1 MLINRL
7 WDFQLAEKAFPY
19 YRGGGSANEAT
30 LLALLSFFA
39 VGVPIEK
46 TVPVLSNIL
55 SQQNTDGSIGACAQH
70 RADGIW
76 LTAHLA
82 IALHYY
88 GCFQQ
93 RDRALSFLRDLKSDT
108 PSIAPH
114 DQNMLPAVIVGWP
127 WVRNT
132 FGWVEPTAWA
142 LLAFKISGLNDDP
155 RAMQGRRLLLDRQI
169 ASGGWN
175 YGNKAV
181 RGTQLLPFWD
191 TTALALLALQG
202 SAESALADVSLRV
215 LEKGAP
221 AINSLYG
228 LSLAAICL
236 QAYKKNIDLLTEHLC
251 EVMSQLADE
260 EINVAHYA
268 LGVIALTEKSVF
280 TA

>member
-19 YRGGGSANEAT
+19 YRGSGSANEAT
-30 LLALLSFFA
+30 LLALLAFFA
-39 VGVPIEK
+39 AGVPIDK
-46 TVPVLSNIL
+46 TEPLLSNL
-55 SQQNTDGSIGACAQH
+55 LGQQNADGSVGACTKH

-82 IALHYY
+82 IVLHYY
-88 GCFQQ
+88 GCLQQ
-93 RDRALSFLRDLKSDT
+93 RNRALNFLRNLKSDT
-108 PSIAPH
+108 PGTASH
-114 DQNMLPAVIVGWP
+114 DRNVLQDKIVGWP

-142 LLAFKISGLNDDP
+142 LLAFKSSGLNDDP
-155 RAMQGRRLLLDRQI
+155 RAMQGRKLLLDRQI

-175 YGNKAV
+175 YGNKEV
-181 RGTQLLPFWD
+181 RSTQLLPFWD

-202 SAESALADVSLRV
+202 SAESSLADISLRV
-215 LEKGAP
+215 LEKEAP
-221 AINSLYG
+221 DIKSLYG
-228 LSLAAICL
+228 LSLAVICL
-236 QAYKKNIDLLTEHLC
+236 QAYQKNTTILKEQVC
-251 EVMSQLADE
+251 EVMAQLSDE

-268 LGVIALTEKSVF
+268 LGVLALSEKSVC